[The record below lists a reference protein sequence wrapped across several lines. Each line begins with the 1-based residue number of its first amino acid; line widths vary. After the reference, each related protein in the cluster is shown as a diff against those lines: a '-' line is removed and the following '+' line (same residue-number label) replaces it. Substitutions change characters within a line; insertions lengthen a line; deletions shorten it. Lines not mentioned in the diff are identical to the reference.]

1 VILGVNYP
9 RAIVDFFQSIKHNE
23 KIYLQHFSNQ

>member
-9 RAIVDFFQSIKHNE
+9 RPIVDFFQSIKHNE